1 MEFILMQKVLIL
13 FENYINGNQHIW
25 NEISDANSFEE
36 INRHGKDPHIVEDPI
51 SSMQSSTGEEDKNNG
66 HSSKVFF
73 DIVADNEP
81 MGRIEVM
88 LFDDVVPK
96 TVKNFK
102 ALAKGIGLTIVPSSN
117 SLK

>member
-1 MEFILMQKVLIL
+1 MH
-13 FENYINGNQHIW
+13 N
-25 NEISDANSFEE
+25 
-36 INRHGKDPHIVEDPI
+36 
-51 SSMQSSTGEEDKNNG
+51 
-66 HSSKVFF
+66 SKVFF

-102 ALAKGIGLTIVPSSN
+102 ALAKGIGLITAFSSK
-117 SLK
+117 SLNFKSNFPAF

>member
-1 MEFILMQKVLIL
+1 MQ
-13 FENYINGNQHIW
+13 N
-25 NEISDANSFEE
+25 
-36 INRHGKDPHIVEDPI
+36 
-51 SSMQSSTGEEDKNNG
+51 
-66 HSSKVFF
+66 SKVFF

-102 ALAKGIGLTIVPSSN
+102 ALAKGIGLNTAFASK
-117 SLK
+117 SLCENNNFNLTFQHFENTKCIYRLMWIWIPGLQIP